1 MPSFIFM
8 MDTTKYNKSWLT
20 SSIPKVGPRTTGH
33 SWKLFKCWDRS
44 NVVLRQSPL
53 SLLDPR
59 NGQSLPLLL
68 YTVEAKIWNKLT
80 SDLQWTRSAVPL
92 LAGLSSLPN
101 RFVFC
106 PFGHQDFASF
116 SGHLILTV
124 IWNYFLAGTV
134 ISKKVPHDSK
144 KQRMQTCYPFFKSP
158 ECWIWRIFKLQL
170 FRIFIIDF
178 FSFWLV
184 CWKYTHIRTK

>member
-1 MPSFIFM
+1 MLRQIWCGAEAKPSEFAGSQEWTKPPSF
-8 MDTTKYNKSWLT
+8 TLYSGGQNLK
-20 SSIPKVGPRTTGH
+20 
-33 SWKLFKCWDRS
+33 
-44 NVVLRQSPL
+44 QL
-53 SLLDPR
+53 S
-59 NGQSLPLLL
+59 
-68 YTVEAKIWNKLT
+68 NKLT
-80 SDLQWTRSAVPL
+80 SDLQWTRGAVPL

-101 RFVFC
+101 CFVFC

-134 ISKKVPHDSK
+134 ISIRVPHDSK
-144 KQRMQTCYPFFKSP
+144 KQRMQTCYPFVKSP

-178 FSFWLV
+178 FSCWLV
-184 CWKYTHIRTK
+184 RWKYTHIRTK